1 MLVEGLT
8 RVLASCRD
16 GGFTT
21 WTKVFCRFET
31 LGNDKDNATNDDES
45 EETAKANLKIT
56 MTFIGH
62 MTLPIF
68 IIVLVTISA

>member
-8 RVLASCRD
+8 RVLASCW
-16 GGFTT
+16 GGWLTT
-21 WTKVFCRFET
+21 GTKVFCRFET

-45 EETAKANLKIT
+45 EETAKANFKIT

-62 MTLPIF
+62 ITLPNF
-68 IIVLVTISA
+68 IIVLVIISA